1 MGPSHSD
8 MTRPTKTG
16 IPRSKGLSNYL
27 ESRWFLGIDGAIL
40 IGRVLLLY
48 MIDLGRLANAIFI
61 KQWQTVVKSIQRRR
75 RPGWLKDSGIK
86 YSKNAMSEFGSACDN
101 MCTCLLS
108 LKLGVRSPLAK

>member
-61 KQWQTVVKSIQRRR
+61 KQWQTVVKSIQGGGDLDGLR
-75 RPGWLKDSGIK
+75 
-86 YSKNAMSEFGSACDN
+86 
-101 MCTCLLS
+101 T
-108 LKLGVRSPLAK
+108 LASNIPRTRCPNSVAPVTICVLAYCP